1 MPAVTVMVKPVS
13 GACNMRCKYCFY
25 ADEMARRGQGIYP
38 AMDAEMLETLVRRVM
53 VYADGQATFT
63 FQGGEPTLA
72 GVDFF
77 RRLLKLQAQYNN
89 RGIRVQNA
97 VQTNGLEL
105 SDELIALFAENR
117 FLIGVS
123 LDGCEAAHDHLRR
136 DAKGEGTFRRV
147 RNNVLR
153 LLRAGVDTNILCVVN
168 GEVAARADA
177 VLDALQGF
185 EYLQFI
191 PCMDGMDGTPGP
203 SPLTDEAYGAFLQ
216 AAFERYER
224 AFYRGEMLSIR
235 NFDNLLGMLL
245 GMPPENCAM
254 RGVCSVNF
262 LVEST
267 GDVYPCDFYALDE
280 WKLGNL
286 REKSLRQMAR
296 GDVGQQFFET
306 SLPVPD
312 ACRACPVYPLC
323 RNGCRRERD
332 AKTGLYRFCR
342 STRTFLENN
351 RDRMEKMARILQ
363 SRR

>member
-1 MPAVTVMVKPVS
+1 
-13 GACNMRCKYCFY
+13 
-25 ADEMARRGQGIYP
+25 
-38 AMDAEMLETLVRRVM
+38 
-53 VYADGQATFT
+53 
-63 FQGGEPTLA
+63 
-72 GVDFF
+72 
-77 RRLLKLQAQYNN
+77 
-89 RGIRVQNA
+89 
-97 VQTNGLEL
+97 
-105 SDELIALFAENR
+105 
-117 FLIGVS
+117 
-123 LDGCEAAHDHLRR
+123 
-136 DAKGEGTFRRV
+136 
-147 RNNVLR
+147 
-153 LLRAGVDTNILCVVN
+153 
-168 GEVAARADA
+168 
-177 VLDALQGF
+177 
-185 EYLQFI
+185 
-191 PCMDGMDGTPGP
+191 
-203 SPLTDEAYGAFLQ
+203 
-216 AAFERYER
+216 
-224 AFYRGEMLSIR
+224 MLSIR

-296 GDVGQQFFET
+296 GDVGQQFFKT